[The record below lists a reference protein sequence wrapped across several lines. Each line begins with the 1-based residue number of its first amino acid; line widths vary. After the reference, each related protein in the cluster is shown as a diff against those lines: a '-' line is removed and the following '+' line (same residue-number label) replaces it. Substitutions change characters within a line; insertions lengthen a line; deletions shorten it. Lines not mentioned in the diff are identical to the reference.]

1 MRMGKK
7 MRIIS
12 ILMSITVIA
21 ATLGFATFAL
31 TQNNSALDYDGT
43 LIISG
48 NADVDVKIEFVE
60 CTGGTEIVQFSITA
74 DEKGIIEKQGD
85 TIVKSVVDVQDLTN
99 YSIFTKPV
107 LNPVN
112 DYKFVITISNPN
124 VAAGGTAY
132 ADAYVEAVSFASSQA
147 FKDYYTIMNPNVND
161 DLLKAG
167 ESLTYIVLLDNK
179 PQADLDYN
187 NAEFTYSLNI
197 VAKKLEA

>member
-1 MRMGKK
+1 MRMGRK

-31 TQNNSALDYDGT
+31 TQNSSSLDYDGVLT
-43 LIISG
+43 ISG
-48 NADVDVKIEFVE
+48 NADIDVKIEFFECAGGVE
-60 CTGGTEIVQFSITA
+60 TLQFSITA

-85 TIVKSVVDVQDLTN
+85 EIVKQVVDVQDLTN
-99 YSIFTKPV
+99 YGIFTKPV
-107 LNPVN
+107 LNPVY

-132 ADAYVEAVSFASSQA
+132 ADACVEVVNFASSQA
-147 FKDYYTIMNPNVND
+147 FGDYYTIMNPVVNN
-161 DLLKAG
+161 DLLKTG
-167 ESLTYIVLLDNK
+167 ESITYVVLLDNK

-187 NAEFTYSLNI
+187 NAEFTYSLTI

>member
-1 MRMGKK
+1 VHR
-7 MRIIS
+7 
-12 ILMSITVIA
+12 
-21 ATLGFATFAL
+21 
-31 TQNNSALDYDGT
+31 
-43 LIISG
+43 
-48 NADVDVKIEFVE
+48 
-60 CTGGTEIVQFSITA
+60 GTEIVQFSITA